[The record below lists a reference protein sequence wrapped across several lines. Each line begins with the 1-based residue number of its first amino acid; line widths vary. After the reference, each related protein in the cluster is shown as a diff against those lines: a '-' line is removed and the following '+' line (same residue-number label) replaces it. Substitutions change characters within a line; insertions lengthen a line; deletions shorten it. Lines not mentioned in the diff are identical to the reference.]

1 MANYYCKY
9 CGYSSSSIKSL
20 TDRECPRNPTN
31 KKYHVPYEG
40 GVKSQ
45 YCCKYCG
52 YSSSSIESL
61 TGRKCSKDK
70 NPESE
75 YHIPANIN

>member
-9 CGYSSSSIKSL
+9 CGDSNTSIKLL
-20 TDRECPRNPTN
+20 TNGQCSKNPTF

-40 GVKSQ
+40 GYKPK
-45 YCCKYCG
+45 YYCKYCG
-52 YSSSSIESL
+52 DSNSSIKSL
-61 TGRKCSKDK
+61 TGGSKCLK

-75 YHIPANIN
+75 YHIPSNID

>member
-9 CGYSSSSIKSL
+9 CGASNTSIKSL
-20 TDRECPRNPTN
+20 TGGQCKRNPTV

-40 GVKSQ
+40 GNKPK
-45 YCCKYCG
+45 YYCKYCG
-52 YSSSSIESL
+52 DSNSSIEFL
-61 TGRKCSKDK
+61 TGGSKCLK

-75 YHIPANIN
+75 YHIPTNID

>member
-9 CGYSSSSIKSL
+9 CRDSSSSIKSL
-20 TDRECPRNPTN
+20 T
-31 KKYHVPYEG
+31 G
-40 GVKSQ
+40 S
-45 YCCKYCG
+45 
-52 YSSSSIESL
+52 
-61 TGRKCSKDK
+61 KCSKDK